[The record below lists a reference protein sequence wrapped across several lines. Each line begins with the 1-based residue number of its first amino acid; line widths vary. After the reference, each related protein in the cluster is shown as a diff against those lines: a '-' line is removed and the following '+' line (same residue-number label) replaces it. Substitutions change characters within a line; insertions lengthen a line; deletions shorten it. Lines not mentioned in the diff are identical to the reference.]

1 MGLCWVCED
10 GGLCTGYWVGA
21 FAGIRVMEVGSW
33 IRMGRMGIGIRLL
46 VFGNMF
52 GVYTQYHEFQI
63 CESFV
68 TDRGLFTDSDIVNFA
83 YAHA

>member
-1 MGLCWVCED
+1 MGLV
-10 GGLCTGYWVGA
+10 
-21 FAGIRVMEVGSW
+21 RS
-33 IRMGRMGIGIRLL
+33 L
-46 VFGNMF
+46 VVLS
-52 GVYTQYHEFQI
+52 VYVINVFSTVSFQI